1 MDTAILKKAAN
12 YCVYQERTQD
22 EVRKRLRDWK
32 VYGDE
37 AEEIIAWLITENYL
51 NEERFAKAFAGGK
64 FRVKNWGKNK
74 ILAELKARKISKY
87 NLEQAI
93 KEIPFDDYIFT
104 LENLIIKKTE
114 DVKTEL
120 NYLKRKQKIFNYL
133 ISKGFES
140 NLILETI
147 KTLESK
153 SN

>member
-1 MDTAILKKAAN
+1 LDKVILKKAAN

-32 VYGDE
+32 VYGDD

-64 FRVKNWGKNK
+64 FRVKKWGKNR

-87 NLEQAI
+87 NLDQAI
-93 KEIPFDDYIFT
+93 KEIPFEDYVLT

-114 DVKTEL
+114 DVKTEP
-120 NYLKRKQKIFNYL
+120 NFLKRKQKVFNYL

-147 KTLESK
+147 KTLESNHK
-153 SN
+153 

>member
-22 EVRKRLRDWK
+22 EVRKRLREWK

-37 AEEIIAWLITENYL
+37 AEEIIAWLIVENYL

-64 FRVKNWGKNK
+64 FRIKKWGKNR
-74 ILAELKARKISKY
+74 ILAELKVRKISKY
-87 NLEQAI
+87 NLDQAI
-93 KEIPFDDYIFT
+93 KEISFDDYILT

-114 DVKTEL
+114 DVKTEP

-147 KTLESK
+147 KKLESK
-153 SN
+153 TN

>member
-1 MDTAILKKAAN
+1 MDKVILKKAAN

-32 VYGDE
+32 VYGDD

-64 FRVKNWGKNK
+64 FRVKKWGKNR

-87 NLEQAI
+87 NLDQAI
-93 KEIPFDDYIFT
+93 KEIPFEDYVLT

-114 DVKTEL
+114 DVKTEP
-120 NYLKRKQKIFNYL
+120 NFLKRKQKVFNYL

-147 KTLESK
+147 KTLESNHK
-153 SN
+153 